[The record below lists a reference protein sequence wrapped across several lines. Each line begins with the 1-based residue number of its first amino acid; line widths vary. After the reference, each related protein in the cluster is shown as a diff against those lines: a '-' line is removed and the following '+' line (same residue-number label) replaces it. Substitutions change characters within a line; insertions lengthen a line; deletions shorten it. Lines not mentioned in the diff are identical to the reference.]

1 MRIDELTRIKPIK
14 PLTPDQA
21 MIASRKRQVEVAKMA
36 LKREKEFQRRKKEQ
50 EQQRKAYQRKS

>member
-1 MRIDELTRIKPIK
+1 MRIDELTQIKRIK
-14 PLTPDQA
+14 PLTRDQA

-36 LKREKEFQRRKKEQ
+36 LKREKEYQRRKKEL